1 MAIRTNTKTVTFN
14 HPFHLA
20 DMEEMQPAGAYEV
33 ETDEELIEGLSFIVW
48 RRRRSLI
55 HLPGTTGSAK
65 LMQVMEVDPKE
76 LDAALRR
83 DSEPR
88 QEIDF
93 ATRFD
98 EPSEKTYVEKT
109 PDTSKSPPITK
120 TILQLARELRRR
132 VKIDRLFRVIR
143 EGRDPK

>member
-20 DMEEMQPAGAYEV
+20 DMEEMQPAGAYEI
-33 ETDEELIEGLSFIVW
+33 ETDEELIEGLSFMAW
-48 RRRRSLI
+48 RRKRSLI
-55 HLPGTTGSAK
+55 HLHGTTGNVK

-93 ATRFD
+93 AARFD
-98 EPSEKTYVEKT
+98 EPGQEPKAESA
-109 PDTSKSPPITK
+109 PDTSKILPITK
-120 TILQLARELRRR
+120 TILQLAGELRRR
-132 VKIDRLFRVIR
+132 VKTDRLFRAIR
-143 EGRDPK
+143 EGRNPK